1 MKRALLALVAFVGF
15 AGAAWSA
22 DVEVR
27 YTPGALSFSGGTS
40 FTNAVLE
47 IRGPNDFEAVETASR
62 GLPVFRVR
70 GGKIRDGFYQFSLS
84 AATDEKVKLK
94 KQVDNGRGQNAR
106 DYTFK
111 PFYLSGV
118 FQIERG
124 TLKEPAREENGNSE
138 QGDDEKAKD

>member
-47 IRGPNDFEAVETASR
+47 IRGPNDFEAVNRKPGIAGFPGAGRKDTRRVLSVFAQR
-62 GLPVFRVR
+62 G
-70 GGKIRDGFYQFSLS
+70 DGRKGE
-84 AATDEKVKLK
+84 A
-94 KQVDNGRGQNAR
+94 
-106 DYTFK
+106 
-111 PFYLSGV
+111 
-118 FQIERG
+118 
-124 TLKEPAREENGNSE
+124 
-138 QGDDEKAKD
+138 EKAGR